1 MGQKNSGLSKEEI
14 NQVEKEA
21 KTSNYKT
28 QVFVQIRWIWAHLN

>member
-21 KTSNYKT
+21 KTSNYKSR
-28 QVFVQIRWIWAHLN
+28 VESEHI